1 MKGTRMKD
9 IASSMGRGF
18 NEIISEMYL
27 KNRLSSAE
35 ISEEIYKKTNIK
47 ITTRSIQRIIKSLGI
62 ARPLSEALRLAI
74 KKGRKDYSHLRKP
87 IKSDTLR
94 RGITLKIRYQVLKR
108 DNFKCVLCGNDAKN
122 TLLVI
127 DHKIP
132 VAGGGTN
139 DFDNL
144 RTLCRECNHG
154 KAILEEHHL

>member
-1 MKGTRMKD
+1 M
-9 IASSMGRGF
+9 
-18 NEIISEMYL
+18 
-27 KNRLSSAE
+27 
-35 ISEEIYKKTNIK
+35 
-47 ITTRSIQRIIKSLGI
+47 
-62 ARPLSEALRLAI
+62 
-74 KKGRKDYSHLRKP
+74 
-87 IKSDTLR
+87 
-94 RGITLKIRYQVLKR
+94 TLKIRYQVLKR